1 MDEQGIRILIAD
13 DHNLF
18 REGIINLLESEKD
31 IFIVGQA
38 DTGEVLLSKY
48 FELKPDVVLADISM
62 PVMSGIDALK
72 KLIETGESPKF
83 LFLSMYDGDEY
94 IYYCAKAGCMGLVS
108 KKIMKGELI
117 YAIRTVNDGKRYF
130 GMNITEE
137 NVREII
143 NNFEKKGVRNG
154 RRNELIT
161 PREEQILRLISEGL
175 TSSEIADRLYVSKR
189 TIDTHRT
196 NLIQKL
202 NLKSLPELIKY
213 SINFF
218 MVESQVKHK

>member
-1 MDEQGIRILIAD
+1 MDEPGIRLLIAD

-18 REGIINLLESEKD
+18 RQGIINLFESEKD
-31 IFIVGQA
+31 IFIVGEA
-38 DTGEVLLSKY
+38 DTGESLLTKY
-48 FELKPDVVLADISM
+48 SELKPDVVLADISM

-72 KLIETGESPKF
+72 KLIEMGESPKF

-108 KKIMKGELI
+108 KKVMKGELL
-117 YAIRTVNDGKRYF
+117 YAVRTVNDGKKYF

-137 NVREII
+137 NVKEII
-143 NNFEKKGVRNG
+143 GNFEKKGVRG
-154 RRNELIT
+154 SSRNELIT
-161 PREEQILRLISEGL
+161 PREEEILKLISEGL
-175 TSSEIADRLYVSKR
+175 TSNEIADRLYVSKR

-196 NLIQKL
+196 HLMQKL

-218 MVESQVKHK
+218 MVDKSGKA